1 LDDTRAFLDTL
12 QMFGIKPGLE
22 QTRKLMDAA
31 GNPER
36 KLKFIH
42 LAGTN
47 GKGSTGAMLE
57 QGLRTAGYRT
67 GFYSSPHLVDVTERF
82 KINGKDADNIALE
95 AAGVK
100 LRECAKGLEFTYF
113 EFTTVLAAMLFADAQ
128 VDFVIWE
135 TGMGGR
141 LDATNTV
148 TPLASVI
155 TNIALDHQRYLGDT
169 VAAIAAEKAG
179 IIKPG
184 VPVFCGMLPHEAAQV
199 VAQTAAEKHAPLAV
213 AAPEAILPF
222 CYERKEDGFFQIFEY
237 RDQTIELPLLGTM
250 QRNHNFK
257 IVYLVLEYLAQRFHF
272 KLETALAG
280 LRGTFWPARCQE
292 LELGFIVDGGHNP
305 DGVAALTAAMR
316 EIYPGEKFTVIFAGF
331 KDKEVKT
338 GLAMLQTVAK
348 RFIFVPLH
356 EYGRPSYSAEEL
368 GRMLDGTLPYLA
380 ADNVRHA
387 LLLADDKPVL
397 AAGSLYLAGEI
408 LAVKNHGTA
417 TKI

>member
-1 LDDTRAFLDTL
+1 LDDLRTFLDSL

-42 LAGTN
+42 IAGTN

-57 QGLRTAGYRT
+57 QGLRSAGFRT
-67 GFYSSPHLVDVTERF
+67 GFYSSPHLVDVAERF
-82 KINGKDADNIALE
+82 KIDGKDVDNAVLA
-95 AAGVK
+95 AAGDK
-100 LRECAKGLEFTYF
+100 LRTCAQGLAFTYF
-113 EFTTVLAAMLFADAQ
+113 EFTTVLAAMLFADAK

-141 LDATNTV
+141 LDATNVV

-169 VAAIAAEKAG
+169 IAAIAAEKAG

-184 VPVFCGMLPHEAAQV
+184 VPVFCGALPHEAAN
-199 VAQTAAEKHAPLAV
+199 V
-213 AAPEAILPF
+213 AAQVAAAQNAPIFTATAEAISPF
-222 CYERKEDGFFQIFEY
+222 RYERGRDSFFQVFEY
-237 RDQTIELPLLGTM
+237 CGQTVELPLLGTM

-257 IVYLVLEYLAQRFHF
+257 IVYLVLKYLAQKFDF

-292 LELGFIVDGGHNP
+292 LERGFIVDGGHNP

-316 EIYPGEKFTVIFAGF
+316 EVYPGEKFTVIFAGF

-338 GLAMLQTVAK
+338 SLEMLQTVAK

-356 EYGRPSYSAEEL
+356 EYGRPSYSGEEL
-368 GRMLDGTLPYLA
+368 GRMLDGALPYLA

-387 LLLADDKPVL
+387 LLLADDKPIL

-408 LAVKNHGTA
+408 LAVKHHGTA
-417 TKI
+417 AKV